1 MTGYGGSAQ
10 TLRLDDGG
18 TRLNQAFL
26 IQTAASAA
34 AVAVLV
40 GLAAWAKIAKPSS
53 PLDEARARAL
63 LAEDFPGRKIDELW
77 VAVDGKGA
85 LAKSGATALLLCEL
99 GDGYVCRQIPWAQ
112 ALAASF
118 KDGRITVNLADVGAP
133 KAVIALTA
141 WPPKTPPPPTD
152 LAA

>member
-1 MTGYGGSAQ
+1 M
-10 TLRLDDGG
+10 
-18 TRLNQAFL
+18 NQAYL

-40 GLAAWAKIAKPSS
+40 GLAAWAKIAKPGE
-53 PLDEARARAL
+53 PLDEARARQL
-63 LAEDFPGRKIDELW
+63 LAHDFPGRPIDELW

-85 LAKSGATALLLCEL
+85 LAKSGASALVLCEM
-99 GDGYVCRQIPWAQ
+99 GDGHVARQIPWAQ
-112 ALAASF
+112 ALGASF

-133 KAVIALTA
+133 KAVIALTV
-141 WPPKTPPPPTD
+141 WPPKPDQPPHKE